1 MTKRE
6 IEQKLRKAGWIITH
20 GKAHD
25 LATNLQMPGVKI
37 PIPRHKGDIPKGTAI
52 CILKTAGIE

>member
-1 MTKRE
+1 VTKRE

-25 LATNLQMPGVKI
+25 LATNSQMPGVKI
-37 PIPRHKGDIPKGTAI
+37 SIPRHKGDIPKGTAI
-52 CILKTAGIE
+52 SILKAAGIE